1 MLLLVVHADVG
12 LPLSLDSVQPKR
24 HGVGRG
30 QEGHERPLLQLV
42 AQDRRVGLAGGADRE
57 AGRRVTYSN

>member
-12 LPLSLDSVQPKR
+12 LPLSLDSVQPEG

-42 AQDRRVGLAGGADRE
+42 AQDRRVGLPRGAHGE
-57 AGRRVTYSN
+57 AGRRVTYGD